1 MHTKDRHEA
10 PRTGAAEQSA
20 TARRQET
27 YKHLEDP
34 MRLGPFT
41 LLQWTGVCG
50 SLLLAVVFGLYLSPL
65 PPGVTIGLSLFFA
78 GLPLALSYAVSG
90 LDMAISHTLAAFYRW
105 ARGTKHYLPGG
116 GAPLAGY
123 VVVHAPDDERHVA
136 RAPEDIAAAR
146 RQLEGAWDL

>member
-1 MHTKDRHEA
+1 MHTNDGHEGS
-10 PRTGAAEQSA
+10 GAGEQ

-27 YKHLEDP
+27 YKTLEDA

-65 PPGVTIGLSLFFA
+65 PPRVTIGLSLFFA
-78 GLPLALSYAVSG
+78 GLPLTLSYALSG
-90 LDMAISHTLAAFYRW
+90 LDMAISQTLAAFYRW
-105 ARGTKHYLPGG
+105 RRDAKHYLPGS
-116 GAPLAGY
+116 GAPLSGY
-123 VVVHAPDDERHVA
+123 VVVRAPEDDRHGA